1 MPFPYEIIP
10 NTSNAQRPFRA
21 RVKLG
26 LKVLESD
33 LLPAVAADSGVSQ
46 ADVTKVI
53 RSLFKV
59 MIGFLRDGRPIGN
72 ILRLFKGQPTI
83 SGSFPTPDPA
93 ANDIRAGVGIS
104 ITIGPDADDALHD
117 QLAVEKVGEHGTV
130 QPEPESVV
138 LSPGGQANVYSL
150 TAALKVNGHNFRGSG
165 ANQTWPV
172 VRLIDAVG
180 TLSPVPLTVF
190 ACSQTE
196 LLLSPAPAG
205 TAGLKRLEI
214 QAGWDNAIMALYAEP
229 LAKQP

>member
-1 MPFPYEIIP
+1 MAFPYEIIP

-33 LLPAVAADSGVSQ
+33 LLPDVAADSGVAL
-46 ADVTKVI
+46 ADVMKVI

-59 MIGFLRDGRPIGN
+59 MIARLREGRPIGS
-72 ILRLFKGQPTI
+72 ILRLFKVQPTI

-93 ANDIRAGVGIS
+93 AADVRAGVGIS
-104 ITIGPDADDALHD
+104 ITIGPDADEALHEN
-117 QLAVEKVGEHGTV
+117 LSVEKVGEHGTV

-172 VRLIDAVG
+172 VRLLDAAGVI
-180 TLSPVPLTVF
+180 SPVQLTVF

-196 LLLSPAPAG
+196 MLLSPAPAG

-214 QAGWDNAIMALYAEP
+214 QAGWDSSIVTLYAEP